1 MLAVMKWEK
10 VSYEL
15 LIEIIIKYPMFN
27 EDTKMRIVD
36 VVSKNNGN
44 AVMKK
49 YFVNSF
55 INAAKKVD
63 YIGLFA
69 KLKNEGKE
77 DNSRTSTKGSEKDCL
92 WKETN
97 CVMNDNSGVHCNN
110 NNNKGNNALGS
121 IDEEMFNFD
130 YNHTIT
136 NAKIEIVNENPSN

>member
-1 MLAVMKWEK
+1 MNAKKDINDVLEGIQWEK

-15 LIEIIIKYPMFN
+15 LIEVIIKYPLFS
-27 EDTKMRIVD
+27 EDTKKRIVD

-63 YIGLFA
+63 YIGIFS
-69 KLKNEGKE
+69 KLKSEGRDDASKRSNNSKVNEKE
-77 DNSRTSTKGSEKDCL
+77 
-92 WKETN
+92 
-97 CVMNDNSGVHCNN
+97 VNN
-110 NNNKGNNALGS
+110 GLGG

-130 YNHTIT
+130 YNQTIT
-136 NAKIEIVNENPSN
+136 NAKIEIVNENQNQNQSN

>member
-1 MLAVMKWEK
+1 MNAKKDINDVLEGIQWEK

-15 LIEIIIKYPMFN
+15 LIEVIIKYPLFS
-27 EDTKMRIVD
+27 EDTKKRIVD

-63 YIGLFA
+63 YIGIFS
-69 KLKNEGKE
+69 KLKSEGR
-77 DNSRTSTKGSEKDCL
+77 DNGSKR
-92 WKETN
+92 
-97 CVMNDNSGVHCNN
+97 S
-110 NNNKGNNALGS
+110 NNNKGTEKEVNNGLGG

-130 YNHTIT
+130 YNQTIT
-136 NAKIEIVNENPSN
+136 NAKIEIVNENQNQSN

>member
-1 MLAVMKWEK
+1 MNAKKDINDVLEGIQWEK

-15 LIEIIIKYPMFN
+15 LIEVIIKYPLFS
-27 EDTKMRIVD
+27 EDTKKRIVD

-63 YIGLFA
+63 YIGIFS
-69 KLKNEGKE
+69 KLKSEGR
-77 DNSRTSTKGSEKDCL
+77 DNASKRS
-92 WKETN
+92 N
-97 CVMNDNSGVHCNN
+97 NS
-110 NNNKGNNALGS
+110 KGNEKEVNTGLGG

-130 YNHTIT
+130 YNQTIT
-136 NAKIEIVNENPSN
+136 NAKIEIVNENQNQSN

>member
-1 MLAVMKWEK
+1 MNAKKDINDVLEGIQWEK

-15 LIEIIIKYPMFN
+15 LIEVIIKYPLFS
-27 EDTKMRIVD
+27 EDTKKRIVD

-63 YIGLFA
+63 YIGIFS
-69 KLKNEGKE
+69 KLKSEGR
-77 DNSRTSTKGSEKDCL
+77 DDGSKR
-92 WKETN
+92 
-97 CVMNDNSGVHCNN
+97 S
-110 NNNKGNNALGS
+110 NNNKGTEKEVNNGLGG

-130 YNHTIT
+130 YNQTIT
-136 NAKIEIVNENPSN
+136 NAKIEIVNENQNQSN

>member
-1 MLAVMKWEK
+1 MNAKKDINDVLEGIQWEK

-15 LIEIIIKYPMFN
+15 LIEVIIKYPLFS
-27 EDTKMRIVD
+27 EDTKKRIVD

-63 YIGLFA
+63 YIGIFS
-69 KLKNEGKE
+69 KLKSEGR
-77 DNSRTSTKGSEKDCL
+77 DNGSKR
-92 WKETN
+92 
-97 CVMNDNSGVHCNN
+97 S
-110 NNNKGNNALGS
+110 NNNKGNEKEVNNGLGG

-130 YNHTIT
+130 YNQTIT
-136 NAKIEIVNENPSN
+136 NAKIEIVNENQNQSN